1 MGITERI
8 NASLQTDPGLVRD
21 HNEDFVTSWEP
32 QNDGEAAKHGWLYIV
47 ADGVGGADA
56 GEVASQFASE
66 RVIAH
71 YLATSEI
78 NDWGRRLIDA
88 MQAAN
93 TDLRQMVIERNE
105 NKRMATTMVATVVQG
120 KQALIG
126 NVGDSRGYHWQNG
139 RLRQVTKDQSLV
151 AKLVEEGAITEAEA
165 VNHPHKNVILY
176 SIGSERS
183 PKMDLFRVNI
193 QPNDAIILCSD
204 GLTRHVSDEEI
215 SDIIKREPPTTA
227 SKQLIDMANSR
238 GGQDNISVVILQFA
252 AMQEDAGKTA
262 VLPTTAKPTSQA
274 SLLLY
279 TIFLSIVQ
287 TILILL
293 VWFWLRI

>member
-1 MGITERI
+1 MGINERI
-8 NASLQTDPGLVRD
+8 TASLQTDPGLVRD
-21 HNEDFVTSWEP
+21 HNEDFITCWEP
-32 QNDGEAAKHGWLYIV
+32 QNDGELAKHGWLYIV

-71 YLATSEI
+71 YLANSETK
-78 NDWGRRLIDA
+78 DWGRRLINA

-93 TDLRQMVIERNE
+93 TDLRQLVMDRNE
-105 NKRMATTMVATVVQG
+105 NKRMATTMVAVVVQG
-120 KQALIG
+120 KQALVG
-126 NVGDSRGYHWQNG
+126 NVGDSRGYHWHNG
-139 RLRQVTKDQSLV
+139 RLRQITKDQSLV

-165 VNHPHKNVILY
+165 INHPHKNVILY

-193 QPNDAIILCSD
+193 QPGDIFILCSD
-204 GLTRHVSDEEI
+204 GLTRHVSDQEI
-215 SDIIKREPPTTA
+215 SDVLAHEPPATA
-227 SKQLIDMANSR
+227 TSRLIEMANSR
-238 GGQDNISVVILQFA
+238 GGQDNISVGILRFPSQ
-252 AMQEDAGKTA
+252 QEEGGKTA
-262 VLPTTAKPTSQA
+262 VFATTKTNGQN

-279 TIFLSIVQ
+279 TFFLSIVQ

-293 VWFWLRI
+293 TWYWLRV

>member
-8 NASLQTDPGLVRD
+8 TASLQTDQGLVRD
-21 HNEDFVTSWEP
+21 HNEDYVTCWEP
-32 QNDGEAAKHGWLYIV
+32 QNDGEATKHGWLYIV

-56 GEVASQFASE
+56 GEVASQYASE

-71 YLATSEI
+71 YLANSETK
-78 NDWGRRLIDA
+78 DWGRRLINS

-93 TDLRQMVIERNE
+93 TDLRQLVMERNE
-105 NKRMATTMVATVVQG
+105 NKRMATTMVAAVIQG
-120 KQALIG
+120 KQALVG
-126 NVGDSRGYHWQNG
+126 NVGDSRGYHWHNG

-165 VNHPHKNVILY
+165 INHPHKNVILY

-193 QPNDAIILCSD
+193 QPGDMLILCSD
-204 GLTRHVSDEEI
+204 GLTRHVSDAEI
-215 SDIIKREPPTTA
+215 SDILEHEPPATA
-227 SKQLIDMANSR
+227 TARLIDMANSR
-238 GGQDNISVVILQFA
+238 GGQDNISVGILRFPAQP
-252 AMQEDAGKTA
+252 EEGGKTA
-262 VLPTTAKPTSQA
+262 VFAATEPSSQTT
-274 SLLLY
+274 LLLY
-279 TIFLSIVQ
+279 TFFLSIVQ

-293 VWFWLRI
+293 VWYWLRV